1 MNDIKIGQLYQHTP
15 TGIVR
20 RVVYVGKN
28 YVTLE
33 RGDYY
38 DNYDYS
44 RFGNI
49 ENFKKFWRPYEAP
62 NDEVSHSPYYT
73 NKQYMIDIKNIK
85 GKLYRNTLSDDI
97 ERVIYADDDRVIVE
111 KESSSKYSSW
121 DIDTFL
127 EYWIP
132 YREDNKTSDDKVNH
146 PSHYTWL
153 KDLCGIEVIDITRHM
168 DFNLGNSIKYILR
181 SGHKKEEGY
190 TDKQKTIEDLK
201 KAVWYLNDEIKMLQ
215 KEN

>member
-20 RVVYVGKN
+20 RVVYVDKN

-33 RGDYY
+33 GD
-38 DNYDYS
+38 DYDYS
-44 RFGNI
+44 RFSNI
-49 ENFKKFWRPYEAP
+49 ENFKKFWRPYEAFDKKAS
-62 NDEVSHSPYYT
+62 ND
-73 NKQYMIDIKNIK
+73 
-85 GKLYRNTLSDDI
+85 R
-97 ERVIYADDDRVIVE
+97 
-111 KESSSKYSSW
+111 
-121 DIDTFL
+121 
-127 EYWIP
+127 
-132 YREDNKTSDDKVNH
+132 VNH

-201 KAVWYLNDEIKMLQ
+201 KAVWYLNDEINTLEKQ
-215 KEN
+215 

>member
-20 RVVYVGKN
+20 RVVLADNNRVTFKEDATSN
-28 YVTLE
+28 YS
-33 RGDYY
+33 YC
-38 DNYDYS
+38 S
-44 RFGNI
+44 I
-49 ENFKKFWRPYEAP
+49 EDFKKFWIHYEVPY
-62 NDEVSHSPYYT
+62 
-73 NKQYMIDIKNIK
+73 
-85 GKLYRNTLSDDI
+85 
-97 ERVIYADDDRVIVE
+97 
-111 KESSSKYSSW
+111 
-121 DIDTFL
+121 
-127 EYWIP
+127 
-132 YREDNKTSDDKVNH
+132 DKVNH

-201 KAVWYLNDEIKMLQ
+201 KAIWYLNDEINMLQ

>member
-1 MNDIKIGQLYQHTP
+1 MNYIKIGQLYKHTP

-20 RVVYVGKN
+20 RVVLADNNHVSFKEDATSN
-28 YVTLE
+28 YS
-33 RGDYY
+33 YC
-38 DNYDYS
+38 S
-44 RFGNI
+44 I
-49 ENFKKFWRPYEAP
+49 EDFKKFWKPY
-62 NDEVSHSPYYT
+62 
-73 NKQYMIDIKNIK
+73 K
-85 GKLYRNTLSDDI
+85 
-97 ERVIYADDDRVIVE
+97 
-111 KESSSKYSSW
+111 
-121 DIDTFL
+121 
-127 EYWIP
+127 
-132 YREDNKTSDDKVNH
+132 EDNKTSDDKVNH

-201 KAVWYLNDEIKMLQ
+201 KAIWYLNDEINMLQ

>member
-20 RVVYVGKN
+20 RVVSADSN
-28 YVTLE
+28 RVTFKE
-33 RGDYY
+33 DASTNCSYC
-38 DNYDYS
+38 S
-44 RFGNI
+44 I
-49 ENFKKFWRPYEAP
+49 EDFKKFWEPY
-62 NDEVSHSPYYT
+62 
-73 NKQYMIDIKNIK
+73 
-85 GKLYRNTLSDDI
+85 
-97 ERVIYADDDRVIVE
+97 
-111 KESSSKYSSW
+111 KEN
-121 DIDTFL
+121 
-127 EYWIP
+127 
-132 YREDNKTSDDKVNH
+132 NKTSDKVNH

-201 KAVWYLNDEIKMLQ
+201 KAIWYINDEIKML
-215 KEN
+215 ENNK

>member
-1 MNDIKIGQLYQHTP
+1 MNYIKAGQLYKHTP

-20 RVVYVGKN
+20 RVVYVDKD
-28 YVTLE
+28 YVTLKAV
-33 RGDYY
+33 DC
-38 DNYDYS
+38 DYS

-49 ENFKKFWRPYEAP
+49 ENFKKFWKPYEVPNVKAP
-62 NDEVSHSPYYT
+62 
-73 NKQYMIDIKNIK
+73 
-85 GKLYRNTLSDDI
+85 
-97 ERVIYADDDRVIVE
+97 
-111 KESSSKYSSW
+111 
-121 DIDTFL
+121 
-127 EYWIP
+127 
-132 YREDNKTSDDKVNH
+132 DDKVNH

-201 KAVWYLNDEIKMLQ
+201 KAIWYLNDEINMLQ

>member
-1 MNDIKIGQLYQHTP
+1 MNYIKAGQLYKHTP

-20 RVVYVGKN
+20 RVVYVDKD

-33 RGDYY
+33 

-44 RFGNI
+44 RFANI

-62 NDEVSHSPYYT
+62 NDKAY
-73 NKQYMIDIKNIK
+73 
-85 GKLYRNTLSDDI
+85 
-97 ERVIYADDDRVIVE
+97 
-111 KESSSKYSSW
+111 
-121 DIDTFL
+121 
-127 EYWIP
+127 
-132 YREDNKTSDDKVNH
+132 DDKVNH

-201 KAVWYLNDEIKMLQ
+201 KAIWYLNDEINMLQ

>member
-1 MNDIKIGQLYQHTP
+1 MNDIKIGQLYKHTP

-20 RVVYVGKN
+20 RVVYVGDN
-28 YVTLE
+28 YITLK
-33 RGDYY
+33 GG
-38 DNYDYS
+38 NYDYS
-44 RFGNI
+44 RFSNI

-62 NDEVSHSPYYT
+62 NDKAH
-73 NKQYMIDIKNIK
+73 
-85 GKLYRNTLSDDI
+85 
-97 ERVIYADDDRVIVE
+97 
-111 KESSSKYSSW
+111 
-121 DIDTFL
+121 
-127 EYWIP
+127 
-132 YREDNKTSDDKVNH
+132 DDKVNH

-201 KAVWYLNDEIKMLQ
+201 KAIWYIEDEIKML
-215 KEN
+215 ENNK